1 MLNEVG
7 GGLIVPTP
15 SRSPCC
21 WNLASYLATLNP
33 PFQTVSPLSFTLY
46 GSESTRVYNKKL
58 SIMFFLLNY
67 HRLLRRKVLD
77 DL

>member
-1 MLNEVG
+1 MLNEVGG

-58 SIMFFLLNY
+58 SIMFFFIELSQIVEKKSF
-67 HRLLRRKVLD
+67 R
-77 DL
+77 